1 MSNSTGFWQNIPVL
15 WDVAIG
21 QESSNFVTMEAILS
35 VEHLT
40 VTTPEM
46 GVARTVVEDVSF
58 SLRPGQVIALVGE
71 SGSGKTTICKALT
84 RLNPPSFTTNGIVR
98 FDSKELLTCK
108 HQILRDICRHR
119 IRYIFQEP
127 QQALNPAL
135 SIRTQLL
142 LSSSRKTHATDDLH
156 NVLAAVGLQQTQEV
170 LRSYPH
176 KLSIGMAQRVMIAMA
191 VLPQPSLLIADEPTS
206 ALDASQRY
214 KLLDLIRS
222 IQTQHK
228 MAMILVTHDLE
239 LAQLYADD
247 IAVLRNGQ
255 IIEYRTT
262 DDFFSSPQHTYSNL
276 LIEAMTMT
284 NSDKRHLAKG
294 KSDDGTA

>member
-1 MSNSTGFWQNIPVL
+1 ML

-21 QESSNFVTMEAILS
+21 LKSSNFMTMEAILS
-35 VEHLT
+35 VEHLNIAT
-40 VTTPEM
+40 QEM
-46 GVARTVVEDVSF
+46 GVARTIVDDVSF
-58 SLRPGQVIALVGE
+58 TLRPGQVIALVGE

-98 FDSKELLTCK
+98 FDSKDLLTCK
-108 HQILRDICRHR
+108 DEILRDIRRHR

-135 SIRTQLL
+135 TIRTQLS
-142 LSSSRKTHATDDLH
+142 LSSVRKRHSTDDLH
-156 NVLAAVGLQQTQEV
+156 NVLAAVGLQHTQEV

-222 IQTQHK
+222 IQTQHG

-239 LAQLYADD
+239 LAKLYADD

-255 IIEYRTT
+255 IIEHRTT
-262 DDFFSSPQHTYSNL
+262 DGFFRTPQQNYSKL

-284 NSDKRHLAKG
+284 DRGRQKLAKG
-294 KSDDGTA
+294 TSGDGTA